1 MKFKTRMLLII
12 SSLIILGFL
21 VSAISSFT
29 ISQQRALKSLTEQ
42 ELPLV
47 LNNVY
52 SNIQRDLLKPQLVSS
67 MMANDTFVHEWAE
80 NGELDVQS
88 MSRYLQKIRQEYSL
102 FSAFFVSEKSQ
113 RYFYS
118 GGVLKVVSAN
128 MKADEWYFQFKEK
141 EAISEINIDP
151 DMSNKNKLAIFINV
165 KVLDQTQQLM
175 GITGV
180 ALSIHNITEKLQNYY
195 FQYGKQ
201 VYFLTES
208 GEVILSSYHRNNSD
222 KKLTQSALQG
232 FISEMKHGKD
242 GQFSYQIDDDD
253 YLLQTRYIEELDLIL
268 CVEVKLNEINTP
280 LIRELIIKLLVSFLL
295 LSLIL
300 WLILKTINSYQKKL
314 ESIAWK
320 DALTGLLNRH
330 SFVER
335 YQQEHNRHQRSQYEM
350 AIVMIDIDLFKEVN
364 DKFGHLIGDQV
375 LKDSAVSLKKS
386 LRPSDVIARWGG
398 EEFIVL
404 LPDTTLD
411 QALLSTERMRKLIEA
426 HQDLKGITISIGLS
440 MFCAKQNMDWNIG
453 IADRHLYQAKKQGRN
468 CIVH

>member
-52 SNIQRDLLKPQLVSS
+52 SDIQRDLLKPQLVSS

-80 NGELDVQS
+80 NGELDIQS
-88 MSRYLQKIRQEYSL
+88 MSRYLQKIKQEYDL
-102 FSAFFVSEKSQ
+102 FSAFFVSENSQ

-118 GGVLKVVSAN
+118 EGVLKVISAN
-128 MKADEWYFQFKEK
+128 TEADSWYYRFKDK
-141 EAISEINIDP
+141 QASSEINIDP
-151 DMSNKNKLAIFINV
+151 DMGNQNQLAIFINV
-165 KVLDQTQQLM
+165 KVLDQAQQLM

-180 ALSIHNITEKLQNYY
+180 ALNINNVTAKLQEYY
-195 FQYGKQ
+195 FKYGKQ
-201 VYFLTES
+201 VYFLDNN
-208 GEVILSSYHRNNSD
+208 GEVILSSYHRND
-222 KKLTQSALQG
+222 AHKKLTKNALKA
-232 FISEMKHGKD
+232 FITEMRQEKE
-242 GQFSYQIDDDD
+242 GQFSYQLDDDH

-268 CVEVKLNEINTP
+268 CVEVQLDEINTP
-280 LIRELIIKLLVSFLL
+280 LIRELVIKLFVSFLL

-300 WLILKTINSYQKKL
+300 WLILKTINRYQEKL

-330 SFVER
+330 SFVDS
-335 YQQEHNRHQRSQYEM
+335 YQIEHNRHQRNNHEM
-350 AIVMIDIDLFKEVN
+350 AILMIDIDLFKEIN

-375 LKDSAVSLKKS
+375 LKYSAMSLKKV

-404 LPDTTLD
+404 LPDTALD
-411 QALLSTERMRKLIEA
+411 QALLSAERMRKLIEA
-426 HQDLKGITISIGLS
+426 HQDLKGITISIGIS
-440 MFCAKQNMDWNIG
+440 MFCATQNMDGNIG
-453 IADRHLYQAKKQGRN
+453 IADRHLYRAKKQGRN